1 MISIPDTLGKLFS
14 PNLRRTVARHRNAI
28 GFALMAMV
36 LLTMA
41 LDGLVGFGGGPHLLG
56 LRFVYLLEVLVW
68 LSYVTIL
75 SMHDGAAR

>member
-1 MISIPDTLGKLFS
+1 MISIPDTFGKLFP
-14 PNLRRTVARHRNAI
+14 PNLRRAVARNRNAL

-36 LLTMA
+36 LLTLTVDA
-41 LDGLVGFGGGPHLLG
+41 LVGFGGGPHLLG

-75 SMHDGAAR
+75 SMHDGT